1 MSTLFLRRHKKVLMN
16 LTSASGLLALGDFCA
31 QFFYEK
37 KQSLDGKRL
46 CMSNIQLFISSN
58 YSNSSRSM
66 CYWNNIGY

>member
-46 CMSNIQLFISSN
+46 CMFNIQPF
-58 YSNSSRSM
+58 YFF
-66 CYWNNIGY
+66 